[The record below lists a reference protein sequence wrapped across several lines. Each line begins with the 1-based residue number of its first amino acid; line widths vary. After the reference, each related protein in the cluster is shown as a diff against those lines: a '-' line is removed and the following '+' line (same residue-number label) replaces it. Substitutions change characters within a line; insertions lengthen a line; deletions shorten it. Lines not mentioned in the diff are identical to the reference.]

1 MSFKLISVM
10 MALTVLCASALGQ
23 NTAKDWWKMGLD
35 LADQGKFNES
45 IAAAEEAI
53 QLDPTFANP

>member
-1 MSFKLISVM
+1 M